1 MWYFTPYY
9 AILRVIPDKGLG
21 VLMLALAVLAP
32 FLIPWLDRGAV
43 KSIRY
48 RGRGFK
54 IALGVFVVAFFF
66 LGTIGAGKTTEWIP
80 ELFGAKADLTSIE
93 NAFGRTL
100 TAIYFGFF
108 IFLWAYTYFGY
119 EKTKP
124 VPERVTTHA

>member
-1 MWYFTPYY
+1 MFG
-9 AILRVIPDKGLG
+9 AI
-21 VLMLALAVLAP
+21 AVLFA
-32 FLIPWLDRGAV
+32 LPWFDRGKV

-48 RGRGFK
+48 RGVWFK
-54 IALGVFVVAFFF
+54 VALAVFVVAFFF

-80 ELFGAKADLTSIE
+80 ELFGADADLTTIE
-93 NAFGRTL
+93 NWFGRIM

-108 IFLWAYTYFGY
+108 IFLWVYTYFGY